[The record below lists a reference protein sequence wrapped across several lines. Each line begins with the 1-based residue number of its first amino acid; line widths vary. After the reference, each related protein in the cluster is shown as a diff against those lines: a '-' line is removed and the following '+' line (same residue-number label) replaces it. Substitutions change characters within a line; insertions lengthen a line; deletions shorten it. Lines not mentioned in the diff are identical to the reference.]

1 MKSRTYIFLLGALI
15 AVNVLVHFCFFRWDL
30 TEDRRYSLQP
40 ATRELLSELDSKLDV
55 RILLDGQMN
64 ASFLQLRNATQE
76 MLDEMSVYADISRH
90 VAAPEANEQ
99 GLAGNLQATVIHEK
113 QTSGQTV
120 QTSLYPYALLR
131 YKGQTTV
138 VPLLRNNRGLSGEEN
153 INLSI
158 EQLEFAI
165 AEGISSLRRNEVTKI
180 AFLEGHGELDEM
192 HVYDLSV
199 ALAKY
204 FQVDRGSLTGDVADI
219 LPYKAIVIADPKQPF
234 SEADKYQLDQYVMH
248 GGRLLWALDGV
259 RFSDDFLSSE
269 GFTPV
274 IALDLNVQDMLFRW
288 GVRVSPTLL
297 QDMQC
302 LPVPVDVSGDPQNP
316 NWQPMPWYYAPLL
329 LTSQQSAITKS
340 LMQVSSTFCSGLE
353 LVGEDDGLKKEVLL
367 ATSNASLAIGVPA
380 EVDLSLIEL
389 DAEMFVHSFIPVGA
403 SVEGVFPSLFAH
415 RMAPEGVRTAGQQL
429 KESVPTKQIVIAS
442 GSVIRADVQQ
452 GQPLPLGYDRYT
464 GMQFANKDLIV
475 NSLLYLADDDN
486 LIGLRNKEVALRLL
500 NDKRAHEMRTAIQ
513 SITII
518 IPLLLLALTGLI
530 FLLVRRK
537 KYAH

>member
-1 MKSRTYIFLLGALI
+1 M
-15 AVNVLVHFCFFRWDL
+15 LVHFCFFRIDL
-30 TEDRRYSLQP
+30 TEDRRYSLQD
-40 ATRELLSELDSKLDV
+40 ATKEMLRGLDEQLEV
-55 RILLDGQMN
+55 RLLLDGQMN
-64 ASFLQLRNATQE
+64 ASFLRLRNATLE
-76 MLDEMSVYADISRH
+76 MLDEMSIYADISSST
-90 VAAPEANEQ
+90 AAPEADEEGLTNE
-99 GLAGNLQATVIHEK
+99 LPPTVIHEK
-113 QTSGQTV
+113 QQGGQTV

-131 YKGQTTV
+131 YKGRTTA

-158 EQLEFAI
+158 EQLEFAL
-165 AEGISSLRRNEVTKI
+165 AEGISSLRRKEVTKI

-199 ALAKY
+199 ALSKY

-274 IALDLNVQDMLFRW
+274 IALDLNVQDLLFRW

-302 LPVPVDVSGDPQNP
+302 LPVPVDVSTDPQNP

-329 LTSQQSAITKS
+329 LTSQSSAITKN

-353 LVGEDDGLKKEVLL
+353 LVGEDDGLRKEVLL
-367 ATSNASLAIGVPA
+367 ATSNASRAIGVPA

-389 DAEMFVHSFIPVGA
+389 DAEMFQHAFIPVGA
-403 SVEGVFPSLFAH
+403 SVEGRFQSLFAH
-415 RMAPEGVRTAGQQL
+415 RMVPEGAKQAAEPL

-442 GSVIRADVQQ
+442 GSVIRAEVQQ
-452 GQPLPLGYDRYT
+452 GQPLPAGYDRYT
-464 GMQFANKDLIV
+464 GMQFANKDLLV
-475 NSLLYLADDDN
+475 NALLYLADDDD
-486 LIGLRNKEVALRLL
+486 LIGLRNKEVTLRLL
-500 NDKRAHEMRTAIQ
+500 NDKRAHEMRTTVQA
-513 SITII
+513 ITIAL
-518 IPLLLLALTGLI
+518 PLLLLALTGSL
-530 FLLVRRK
+530 FLLIRRK
-537 KYAH
+537 KYTR

>member
-15 AVNVLVHFCFFRWDL
+15 AVNVLVQFCFFRWDL

-40 ATRELLSELDSKLDV
+40 ATKQLLSELEGQLDV

-64 ASFLQLRNATQE
+64 ASFLQLKNATQE
-76 MLDEMSVYADISRH
+76 LLDEMGVYADIRST
-90 VAAPEANEQ
+90 VAPPEPDEQ
-99 GLAGNLQATVIHEK
+99 GLAGNLQPTVIHEK
-113 QTSGQTV
+113 QTSGQTI

-131 YKGQTTV
+131 YQGQTAV

-158 EQLEFAI
+158 EQLEFSI
-165 AEGISSLRRNEVTKI
+165 AEGINSLKRKEVTKI

-199 ALAKY
+199 ALSKY
-204 FQVDRGSLTGDVADI
+204 FQVDRGCLTGDVSDI

-234 SEADKYQLDQYVMH
+234 SDADKYQLDQYVMH

-274 IALDLNVQDMLFRW
+274 IALDLNLQDLLFRW

-302 LPVPVDVSGDPQNP
+302 LPVPVDVSEDPQNP

-329 LTSQQSAITKS
+329 LTSQQSAITKN

-353 LVGEDDGLKKEVLL
+353 LVGDDDGLRKEVLL
-367 ATSNASLAIGVPA
+367 ATSNASRAIGVPA

-403 SVEGVFPSLFAH
+403 SISGVFPSLFAH
-415 RMAPEGVRTAGQQL
+415 RMAPEGVRQTGPQL
-429 KESVPTKQIVIAS
+429 KESEPTKQIVIAS

-464 GMQFANKDLIV
+464 GMQFANKDMIV

-486 LIGLRNKEVALRLL
+486 LIGLRNKEVVLRLL
-500 NDKRAHEMRTAIQ
+500 NDKRAHEMRTTIQ
-513 SITII
+513 TITILV
-518 IPLLLLALTGLI
+518 PLLLLALTGLV
-530 FLLVRRK
+530 FLLIRRK